1 MKHQKKGRMKTTT
14 GTGERY
20 TSPVAWS
27 SIHDGKRWPAQIH
40 VGTGE
45 GGSQSDLPWGEK
57 KKTGLKQ

>member
-1 MKHQKKGRMKTTT
+1 MKTTT